1 MKTKYLLV
9 PALICAAIACKKT
22 GGGDD
27 GGRIIAGIRSTIPGK
42 WKAEYIIN
50 RSDQSITHYPA
61 GNVLEFKIGSTD
73 SALFYQNDEIKSRN
87 LVTWETNSTLIPG
100 TVLAVMNSTV
110 LPKVAVEGV
119 FNDTLYMFTP
129 DVDGSSFVFS
139 RK

>member
-1 MKTKYLLV
+1 MKTKHLLIT
-9 PALICAAIACKKT
+9 ALVCTAIGCNKT
-22 GGGDD
+22 GGGDN
-27 GGRIIAGIRSTIPGK
+27 GNRVIEGIRITIPGK

-50 RSDQSITHYPA
+50 RSDQSVTPYPA

-73 SALFYQNDEIKSRN
+73 SALYYQNDEIKSRN

-100 TVLAVMNSTV
+100 SVLAVMNSTV

-129 DVDGSSFVFS
+129 DVNGSSFVFS